1 MRPPQGDS
9 MAEQAQERWRDL
21 SKHAKPQRDP
31 RGHSLRIYDD
41 TYDSHAFAALSPHD
55 VLAYLALL
63 RELKGSNNGDLSLPL
78 TRASKCGISHSKT
91 LARSLRA
98 LCAVGLVAITR
109 KGGCKRGGQRQ
120 PTLYRVTDRECY
132 AFPAKLL
139 DAMKETNEWK
149 RITSVQQALDLIQA
163 ADDAVKKEPAE
174 KISLGHAVPCTAS
187 LRALVS
193 PKTRAPRD
201 AWIDRL
207 GHGVTMAEKGSNPTG
222 MRVAAGFSDDDE
234 KAVHRAPRMPP
245 LYVAIPTPV
254 YACTHHHNRHRWLA
268 QDQLSIVSSLTE
280 IHF

>member
-1 MRPPQGDS
+1 M
-9 MAEQAQERWRDL
+9 

-31 RGHSLRIYDD
+31 RGHSMRIYDD
-41 TYDSHAFAALSPHD
+41 IYDSPAFAALSPHD

-63 RELKGSNNGDLSLPL
+63 RELKGYNNGDLSLPL

-91 LARSLRA
+91 LARCLRA

-109 KGGCKRGGQRQ
+109 KGGCTRGGQRQ
-120 PTLYRVTDRECY
+120 PTLYRVTDRECF
-132 AFPAKLL
+132 AIPAKLL
-139 DAMKETNEWK
+139 DAMNETNEWK
-149 RITSVQQALDLIQA
+149 RIASVQQALNLIQA

-187 LRALVS
+187 PGALVS
-193 PKTRAPRD
+193 PKTGAPRD
-201 AWIDRL
+201 AWINGL
-207 GHGVTMAEKGSNPTG
+207 GHGVTMAKKDSNPIGT
-222 MRVAAGFSDDDE
+222 RVTDEFCDSTE
-234 KAVHRAPRMPP
+234 KASHRAPRMPP

-268 QDQLSIVSSLTE
+268 QDQLCVVSSLTE